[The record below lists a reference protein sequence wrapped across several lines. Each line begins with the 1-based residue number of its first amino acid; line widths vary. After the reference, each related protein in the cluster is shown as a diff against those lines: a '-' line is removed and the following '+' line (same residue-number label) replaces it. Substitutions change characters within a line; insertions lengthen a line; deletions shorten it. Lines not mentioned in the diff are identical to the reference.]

1 MKCGSGKERKERRD
15 CASEM
20 KILRKKDG
28 VKELKK
34 RNERIDGKGKNC
46 KEEKGEIEKR

>member
-34 RNERIDGKGKNC
+34 KKRKNRRKG
-46 KEEKGEIEKR
+46 